1 MENTEI
7 FKSYPVLSQDGH
19 VWCEVTATLG
29 RAFLPPNMRNSAGM
43 TPTAA
48 RNLGAALIAAAHLA
62 EEQER
67 AINQK

>member
-1 MENTEI
+1 
-7 FKSYPVLSQDGH
+7 
-19 VWCEVTATLG
+19 
-29 RAFLPPNMRNSAGM
+29 MRNSAGM